1 MRETQGERQENS
13 PSMSHSRDPVAG
25 LEPAV
30 VASLDNYAGKVAPHK
45 ATGLHR
51 VIIEDGVRFGGVP
64 MKKSVS

>member
-1 MRETQGERQENS
+1 
-13 PSMSHSRDPVAG
+13 MSHSRDPVAG